1 MKRSLLLAGCALA
14 AAFVMTGCMSTHT
27 NDAAAPAAVTV
38 KAPVFTANVVAGK
51 AKVAGDA
58 TIHNLFGIISW
69 GVSSFADD
77 AFVSTTDASILPIKI
92 ALPADLAKQAASYN
106 ACAKAKADVIL
117 AAKYKLD
124 IADYFVYK
132 TIKCKVSGYPGT
144 IKGVK

>member
-1 MKRSLLLAGCALA
+1 
-14 AAFVMTGCMSTHT
+14 MSTNT
-27 NDAAAPAAVTV
+27 NDAAAAVSYKV

-51 AKVAGDA
+51 AVVAGEA
-58 TIHNLFGIISW
+58 TVHNLFGIISW
-69 GVSSFADD
+69 GPTAFADD
-77 AFVSTTDASILPIKI
+77 AFVSVDNGASLLPFKL
-92 ALPADLAKQAASYN
+92 AMPADLAKQAASYN

-144 IKGVK
+144 VKGIK